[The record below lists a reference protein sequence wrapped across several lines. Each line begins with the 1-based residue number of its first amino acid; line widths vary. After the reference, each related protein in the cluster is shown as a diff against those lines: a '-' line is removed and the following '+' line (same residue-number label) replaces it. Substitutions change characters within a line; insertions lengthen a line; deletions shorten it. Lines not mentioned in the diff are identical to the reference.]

1 MSEREVSDEA
11 LLIKSPSREG
21 EAPTEDVRA
30 GGVRCFINRQV
41 VMMTILIKKCG

>member
-30 GGVRCFINRQV
+30 GGVGCFINRQV
-41 VMMTILIKKCG
+41 VMMTILIEEGG